1 MKKTKIVLDADVIIH
16 FYKGDMLSMLPT
28 ILGEYDHV
36 VLSKVYA
43 ELSRKER
50 HCVDM
55 ISSTFKTFT
64 IIDYNPSGDELRE
77 FAELNKTR
85 GKGESACMAYC
96 KYNNDVIGS
105 SNLKDIRT
113 YCEENG
119 IIYLT
124 TFDFLYFAIHRGKIS
139 LDEAKQFIQTVKDN
153 GSKLPNEDIETFV
166 SKVII

>member
-16 FYKGDMLSMLPT
+16 FYKGDRLSMLPT
-28 ILGEYDHV
+28 IFGEYDHI

-43 ELSRKER
+43 ELHREER
-50 HCVDM
+50 HCIDM
-55 ISSTFKTFT
+55 ISTTFKTLT
-64 IIDYNPSGDELRE
+64 VIDYNPIGDELRE
-77 FAELNKTR
+77 FAELNR
-85 GKGESACMAYC
+85 NMGKGESACMAYC

-113 YCEENG
+113 YCEKNN

-124 TFDFLYFAIHRGKIS
+124 TFDFLYFAIQRGKMS
-139 LDEAKQFIQTVKDN
+139 TGEAKQFVQAVKNN
-153 GSKLPNEDIETFV
+153 GSKLPDDDIETFV